1 MALNPPT
8 PTAARPGSLSV
19 APGELIE
26 AVTETAHQYQQVG
39 KPPRNAVTA
48 ALTDHAEQQ
57 PDTHADNLYLVA
69 YIHHHFGVDEEELIH
84 ASGSRHATTWTDVTT
99 GLARSALTQ
108 VVDHI
113 LTGEIR
119 PTAIT
124 PEATLTTPEDGLR
137 FRIPFDHVVTWGS
150 HDHRIKRR
158 HYRDLPRGLP
168 LTPREV
174 EAFLENALTPA
185 TAAKSDAYHD
195 LHDVMD
201 RIAPALRETGPAVA
215 GSLLDAYHELYG
227 LTGENAIESEQLAA
241 AGRDGWQPLI
251 HTGVLWH
258 ATHAALNGHSDQAVA
273 DDLHRQDR

>member
-1 MALNPPT
+1 MTPKPPT
-8 PTAARPGSLSV
+8 PTPARPGSLSV

-69 YIHHHFGVDEEELIH
+69 YIHHHFGIDEEELIH

-124 PEATLTTPEDGLR
+124 PKPPSQPQTTGSASVSHSTTSSRGGATNTVSNGVTTATSP
-137 FRIPFDHVVTWGS
+137 VAS
-150 HDHRIKRR
+150 H
-158 HYRDLPRGLP
+158 
-168 LTPREV
+168 
-174 EAFLENALTPA
+174 
-185 TAAKSDAYHD
+185 
-195 LHDVMD
+195 
-201 RIAPALRETGPAVA
+201 
-215 GSLLDAYHELYG
+215 
-227 LTGENAIESEQLAA
+227 
-241 AGRDGWQPLI
+241 
-251 HTGVLWH
+251 
-258 ATHAALNGHSDQAVA
+258 
-273 DDLHRQDR
+273 